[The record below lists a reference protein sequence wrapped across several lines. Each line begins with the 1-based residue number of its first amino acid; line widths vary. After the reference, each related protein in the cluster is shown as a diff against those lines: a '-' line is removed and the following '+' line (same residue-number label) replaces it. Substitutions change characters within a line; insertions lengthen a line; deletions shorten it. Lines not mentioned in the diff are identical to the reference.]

1 MVVYP
6 NAIVQPG
13 AVMVKAFDAAVADGA
28 VAAAWRAKNE
38 TVGAHFARVDLL
50 EELEEVVPLV

>member
-1 MVVYP
+1 
-6 NAIVQPG
+6 
-13 AVMVKAFDAAVADGA
+13 MVKPFDAAVADGA